1 MAVRVC
7 ACAWAVLGLSMSA
20 FAADPWADRV
30 VGFDAGV
37 DAVLGYDVPGSAL
50 GSPSRMTGA
59 GEFAGPVTP
68 FNPAYNAD
76 QVYSIG
82 VGGFLTLA
90 FDEPVADDAANPF
103 GIDLLVF
110 GNQGF
115 IDASFSTGGTPGT
128 TTPMGAMF
136 GSNASAT
143 IEVSVDGLAWT
154 LVTGLSS
161 EGLFPTLGYLDLAGP
176 YESVAG
182 TIESDFTRPV
192 DPAFNPAGRTFA
204 EIVAVYNGSGGGVG
218 IDLASTGL
226 SAISYVRIALPAGA
240 SGNVEVDA
248 LADVSP
254 VPGPGVI
261 GIVVIGGAMRLRRQ
275 RLSRYPGCGVS
286 MTALGRARS

>member
-7 ACAWAVLGLSMSA
+7 ACAWGVLGLSMSV

-37 DAVLGYDVPGSAL
+37 DAAPGYDVPGSAL
-50 GSPSRMTGA
+50 GSPSRITGA
-59 GEFAGPVTP
+59 GEFAGPVSP

-82 VGGFLTLA
+82 AGGFLTLA
-90 FDEPVADDAANPF
+90 FDEAVVDDPANPF

-115 IDASFSTGGTPGT
+115 IDASFSTGGAPGM
-128 TTPMGAMF
+128 TTPTGAMF
-136 GSNASAT
+136 GSNVSAT

-161 EGLFPTLGYLDLAGP
+161 EGLFPTLGYVDLAGP

-182 TIESDFTRPV
+182 AIESDFTRPV
-192 DPAFNPAGRTFA
+192 DPAFIPAGRTFA
-204 EIVAVYNGSGGGVG
+204 EIVAGYNGSGGGVG
-218 IDLASTGL
+218 IDLASTRL

-240 SGNVEVDA
+240 TGNVEIDA
-248 LADVSP
+248 LADVSA
-254 VPGPGVI
+254 VPGPGVV
-261 GIVVIGGAMRLRRQ
+261 GFATLLGFGTMRRRRGTSGAGRSSGVLCVGGAR
-275 RLSRYPGCGVS
+275 
-286 MTALGRARS
+286 